1 MAIEEW
7 VALEESTAIEE
18 WVALEE
24 LAVIEEWVVLGEE
37 MVISGEKSADSG
49 EKNSLKNKAPGPGM
63 TGKIKVSVVVAV
75 YNAER
80 YLPQTLD
87 SIREQTL
94 RDIEIILVDDGSAD
108 SSVKILK
115 EYAAKDSRIRILH
128 QTKTSDGAALA
139 RNMGLEEARGEYV
152 SVLDADDFFEPD
164 MLEKAYRKAKDTGA
178 EIVIYDGDVYDE
190 AIRASRETG
199 MILRK
204 EFLPEN
210 RDAFRD
216 IFTPSEN
223 AGQLFFMTIGAA
235 WNLLVSRELIGREN
249 LKFHSFHHA
258 DDLGFVYLGFA
269 TASSIAIL
277 PEKLVHYRSNHT
289 GSQAANLEKW
299 PEAAAGAFVE
309 LKRELESRG
318 IFSRYRV
325 TFTEMALHYFQLYL
339 DRMLSY
345 EAFEKLYLD
354 WKNRY
359 IRELEIDTLPDAD
372 LHQERLKKVKRRLVT
387 LSPGQYIFDQVKR
400 VGLFAETADW
410 RERIPAGSGILL
422 YGAGK
427 KGKEL
432 FCDLIKDKAYRIAG
446 WTDQKY
452 KEIGYPVIGIDEA
465 LRQDYDYILVSI
477 ESPAVA
483 EKIKV
488 NLIERRISPNKII
501 WAGG

>member
-1 MAIEEW
+1 M
-7 VALEESTAIEE
+7 ALEE
-18 WVALEE
+18 
-24 LAVIEEWVVLGEE
+24 
-37 MVISGEKSADSG
+37 
-49 EKNSLKNKAPGPGM
+49 KNR
-63 TGKIKVSVVVAV
+63 IKVSVVAAV

-87 SIREQTL
+87 SICAQTL

-108 SSVKILK
+108 HSVTILE

-128 QTKTSDGAALA
+128 QTEPSDGAALA
-139 RNMGLEEARGEYV
+139 RNMGLREAQGEFA

-178 EIVIYDGDVYDE
+178 EIVIYDGDIYDE
-190 AIRASRETG
+190 AIGTSRETG
-199 MILRK
+199 MILRR

-210 RDAFRD
+210 RDVFA
-216 IFTPSEN
+216 PSEN

-235 WNLLVSRELIGREN
+235 WNLLISRDLMEREN

-269 TASSIAIL
+269 TASTIAIL
-277 PEKLVHYRSNHT
+277 PEKFVHYRSNHT

-299 PEAAAGAFVE
+299 PEAAAGAFLE
-309 LKRELESRG
+309 LKKELESRG

-339 DRMLSY
+339 DRMPSY

-359 IRELEIDTLPDAD
+359 IRQLGIDALPDAE
-372 LHQERLKKVKRRLVT
+372 LRQERIRKIRKWLIT
-387 LSPGQYIFDQVKR
+387 FSPGQYIFGKVKGA
-400 VGLFAETADW
+400 GLFAETADW
-410 RERIPAGSGILL
+410 RARIPAGSRILL

-427 KGKEL
+427 RGKEL
-432 FCDLIKDKAYRIAG
+432 FCDLILDKAYKAAG

-465 LRQDYDYILVSI
+465 LRQDYDYILISI

-488 NLIERRISPNKII
+488 DLKERKVSPEKII

>member
-1 MAIEEW
+1 M
-7 VALEESTAIEE
+7 VALEKRKD
-18 WVALEE
+18 LEE
-24 LAVIEEWVVLGEE
+24 LVDSEENLAVSRERLAV
-37 MVISGEKSADSG
+37 SGEKPMALG
-49 EKNSLKNKAPGPGM
+49 ERSSLKKKDLRFGI
-63 TGKIKVSVVVAV
+63 TGRIRVSVVVAV

-80 YLPQTLD
+80 YLPQMLD
-87 SIREQTL
+87 SICVQTL
-94 RDIEIILVDDGSAD
+94 RDIEIILIDDGSSD
-108 SSVKILK
+108 GSVNILE

-128 QTKTSDGAALA
+128 QTEQSDGAALA
-139 RNMGLEEARGEYV
+139 RNMGVREAQGEFV
-152 SVLDADDFFEPD
+152 SILDADDFFEPD
-164 MLEKAYRKAKDTGA
+164 MLEKAYRKARDTGA
-178 EIVIYDGDVYDE
+178 EIVIYDGDIYDE
-190 AIRASRETG
+190 AVGTGRETG
-199 MILRK
+199 MILRR

-210 RDAFRD
+210 RDTLWDVFA
-216 IFTPSEN
+216 PSEN

-235 WNLLVSRELIGREN
+235 WNLLVSRELIEREN

-269 TASSIAIL
+269 VASSIAIL

-299 PEAAAGAFVE
+299 PEAAAGAFLE

-339 DRMLSY
+339 DRMPSY

-359 IRELEIDTLPDAD
+359 IRQLEIDTLPDVE
-372 LHQERLKKVKRRLVT
+372 LRQERIRKIRKRLVT
-387 LSPGQYIFDQVKR
+387 LSPGQYIFGKVKGA
-400 VGLFAETADW
+400 GLIAETADW
-410 RERIPAGSGILL
+410 RERIPAGSRILL

-427 KGKEL
+427 RGKEL
-432 FCDLIKDKAYRIAG
+432 FCDLILDKAYRIAG

-452 KEIGYPVIGIDEA
+452 KEIGYPVIGIEEA
-465 LRQDYDYILVSI
+465 LRQDYDHVLVSI
-477 ESPAVA
+477 ESPVVA
-483 EKIKV
+483 EKIRDD
-488 NLIERRISPNKII
+488 LIKRGVSLDQVF